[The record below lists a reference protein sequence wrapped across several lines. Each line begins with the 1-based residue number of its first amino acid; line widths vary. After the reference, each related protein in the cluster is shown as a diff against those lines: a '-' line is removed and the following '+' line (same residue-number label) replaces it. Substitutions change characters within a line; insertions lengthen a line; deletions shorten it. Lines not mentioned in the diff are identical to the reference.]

1 MNLVPDCL
9 LHVVRRRIRPSFF
22 ACLAVDCP
30 SHRSY
35 ASRAKVLLDGI
46 LYVNDYLS
54 DCEGITDIYLPDS
67 LLYINAASMNLKGIK
82 LHCHE
87 GTEIQKHLAAQG
99 IEWVKIE

>member
-67 LLYINAASMNLKGIK
+67 LLYINAASLNLKGIK